1 MRLLFASASL
11 VLSLIDAQVLAQS
24 LFDGKWRIDLDSS
37 RRSQPPDVY
46 LLQDGKYQCKTC
58 DPPVEIRADGS
69 ETKITG
75 DPCYDSVSIRV
86 VDDRTTEE
94 TYRRGAAT
102 VGTSRMTVSPDGQTA
117 TVEWMESCNAKGDQI
132 TGKDVLSRVDKGPR
146 GAHAISGSWRIVKS
160 LNRSDNALVATIRL
174 EGDTF
179 EFADPA
185 GQSYSAKLDG
195 TETPMKGDVSHTT
208 VSVKRI
214 GANTI
219 EETDKREG
227 KIVETTRF
235 TVSPDGRKLTITI
248 ERPNNGG
255 TREFVA
261 YKQELAVPK

>member
-1 MRLLFASASL
+1 MRLLLTSAWL
-11 VLSLIDAQVLAQS
+11 ALWLLDAQALAQS
-24 LFDGKWRIDLDSS
+24 PFDGKWRIDLDSS
-37 RRSQPPDVY
+37 RRSQPSDIY
-46 LLQDGKYQCKTC
+46 LLQDGKYQCKSC
-58 DPPVEIRADGS
+58 DPSVEIPADGS

-94 TYRRGAAT
+94 TYKRGAAT
-102 VGTSRMTVSPDGQTA
+102 VGTSRMTVSSDGQTA

-132 TGKDVLSRVDKGPR
+132 TGKDVLGRVDKGPR

-174 EGDTF
+174 DGNTF

-195 TETPMKGDVSHTT
+195 TETPLKGDISHTT
-208 VSVKRI
+208 VSLKRI
-214 GANTI
+214 GANTV

-235 TVSPDGRKLTITI
+235 TVSPDGKTLTITI
-248 ERPNNGG
+248 EKPNNGG

-261 YKQELAVPK
+261 HKQEPTVPK